1 MIDVDKVIQ
10 QTMYIIFALLTNFR
24 ILVEQHTFRGRTDI
38 TMETKDTIYVIE
50 LKFNK
55 SAQEA
60 LDQIN
65 NKHYADAFALRGK
78 NVEKIG
84 MNFIKPRSLIFAFCY
99 TKCKGYKQKR
109 VWHHFMTHLFLM
121 RYIILRIWH
130 MWKSRILLFCLPLHP
145 QITI

>member
-1 MIDVDKVIQ
+1 MCAHVRMYLLIVQKEKNFYSEMDIDKNKRIG
-10 QTMYIIFALLTNFR
+10 LTDEQVKQSR
-24 ILVEQHTFRGRTDI
+24 EQHTFRGRTDI

-84 MNFIKPRSLIFAFCY
+84 MNFMIDEDKTIVLD
-99 TKCKGYKQKR
+99 
-109 VWHHFMTHLFLM
+109 W
-121 RYIILRIWH
+121 
-130 MWKSRILLFCLPLHP
+130 WKFGE
-145 QITI
+145 

>member
-1 MIDVDKVIQ
+1 
-10 QTMYIIFALLTNFR
+10 
-24 ILVEQHTFRGRTDI
+24 
-38 TMETKDTIYVIE
+38 METKDTIYVIE

-84 MNFIKPRSLIFAFCY
+84 MNFMIDEDKMIVLDWV
-99 TKCKGYKQKR
+99 K
-109 VWHHFMTHLFLM
+109 
-121 RYIILRIWH
+121 
-130 MWKSRILLFCLPLHP
+130 
-145 QITI
+145 

>member
-1 MIDVDKVIQ
+1 
-10 QTMYIIFALLTNFR
+10 MYCVNNQRFSFFSILFLLLYFIKEILSLR
-24 ILVEQHTFRGRTDI
+24 IRTDI

-78 NVEKIG
+78 TVEKIG
-84 MNFIKPRSLIFAFCY
+84 MNFMIDEDKTIVLD
-99 TKCKGYKQKR
+99 
-109 VWHHFMTHLFLM
+109 W
-121 RYIILRIWH
+121 
-130 MWKSRILLFCLPLHP
+130 WKFGE
-145 QITI
+145 

>member
-1 MIDVDKVIQ
+1 
-10 QTMYIIFALLTNFR
+10 MYIIFALLTNFR
-24 ILVEQHTFRGRTDI
+24 LLVEQHTFWGRTDI

-60 LDQIN
+60 LDKIN

-78 NVEKIG
+78 TVEKIG

-99 TKCKGYKQKR
+99 
-109 VWHHFMTHLFLM
+109 
-121 RYIILRIWH
+121 II
-130 MWKSRILLFCLPLHP
+130 
-145 QITI
+145 